1 MKLGPWEIGLW
12 VAIGYAGHA
21 LFFARFY
28 IQWIASE
35 KKKESVVPV
44 SFWLCS
50 IGGSL
55 VVLYYAIHRQDP
67 VFIVGMAIGFLIAA
81 RNLML
86 IFRKPFYKHPLVLVV
101 GALVLISFYPVYKYG
116 VPSGKGL
123 PSWNGFVLL
132 GFIGQAIFTARFV
145 IQWIV
150 SEKKNKSVM
159 PVSFW
164 YCSLVGGTMRLI
176 YAIYRMDIVFIL
188 GGAVGLIPYF
198 RNLMLI
204 YRKPRAAD
212 DKIAAAETIESN
224 SAL

>member
-12 VAIGYAGHA
+12 EAIGFAGHA
-21 LFFARFY
+21 LFFARFF

-55 VVLYYAIHRQDP
+55 LTLYYSIHIQDP
-67 VFIVGMAIGFLIAA
+67 VFIVGMALSFLIAS
-81 RNLML
+81 RNLMF
-86 IFRKPFYKHPLVLVV
+86 IFRKPFFKHPLTLVAV
-101 GALVLISFYPVYKYG
+101 ALVLISFYPVYKYG
-116 VPSGKGL
+116 TPSGK
-123 PSWNGFVLL
+123 GFVLL

-150 SEKKNKSVM
+150 SEKKKKSVM
-159 PVSFW
+159 PIGFW
-164 YCSLVGGTMRLI
+164 YCSIVGGAIRLI
-176 YAIYRMDIVFIL
+176 YAIDIKDIVFIL
-188 GGAVGLIPYF
+188 GSAVGLIPYT

-204 YRKPRAAD
+204 YRKRRMTGE
-212 DKIAAAETIESN
+212 KIESK
-224 SAL
+224 STS